1 MFATKP
7 IYDSKFRMMALSRRS
22 LASAAVLAACVLF
35 LFHSLYP
42 RRGALRSTEHNYAAE
57 EVDRRV
63 RLSEDRLRSIEGRAW
78 KAEQE
83 RDAALASVDHQVTT
97 ATVEARREF
106 RQMFGVARDKMQAGV
121 AASARK
127 KQADLEARE
136 AALKADTQKALD
148 RAARLQAALAASQSD
163 LAAAQGELALLRSG
177 KGAAAQTSVG
187 SGAATAA
194 AASAS
199 ADTAVGA
206 STSAG
211 DTAAAATTAA
221 TATTTLSGA
230 AAARAPAVVV
240 PPFPLPPAQ
249 RATKTAKLLG
259 KATETTLRV
268 VVAVPGAYAVWI
280 GARAE
285 RATQQE
291 QALSSSSGGEG
302 GSTPDLAPGKSTI
315 PVLLRLDDLR
325 RLELPPLDIA
335 LSTDTRAY
343 PGGGEPLV
351 LAAGEH
357 TVTVQNTYPRINAAV
372 IVEWAELRP
381 APSFSSAASFISPGS
396 PTALSSRDAC
406 PVTPA
411 GTVVLPADLF
421 YDDEVEDEYLQDDKH
436 SIKQGPEDAYV
447 ARLKLHR
454 TLHGG
459 HALSARPNPKQCHDT
474 HTSTLDP
481 ITGDISTHCVGKDE
495 KGMMVVFDRTAP
507 KPYGRVV
514 TKADLKPEHDV
525 VLAMCGVEK
534 PSDADPAAVGLHIR
548 RLAHPAVK
556 RRAVTALL
564 KRSMAGA
571 GSGSGVTG
579 SGGTGTT
586 PLPPPLSVL
595 MLVLDSVSRPVFY
608 AALPKVVEALRQ
620 ISSRGGAAKEGGGTG
635 GGPAVYDF
643 RRHHVTGGGTS
654 GNVPALLA
662 GLALDDVDKE
672 DHASW
677 LFYKAKR
684 LGYAT
689 MYASEECSKDKN
701 AISRIMEKSMEGY
714 GHQMKKEDVDRVF
727 RRSEEV
733 ADHTLN
739 GLWCHALDYG
749 DMDSRWYDMGAQL

>member
-1 MFATKP
+1 MVF
-7 IYDSKFRMMALSRRS
+7 SRRS
-22 LASAAVLAACVLF
+22 LAAAAVLAACVLF

-42 RRGALRSTEHNYAAE
+42 RRGVLRSTQHNYAAE

-106 RQMFGVARDKMQAGV
+106 RQMFGVARDKMQSDV

-127 KQADLEARE
+127 KQADMEAHE
-136 AALKADTQKALD
+136 AALKVDAQKALD

-163 LAAAQGELALLRSG
+163 LAAAQEELTLLRSG

-194 AASAS
+194 AAAA

-211 DTAAAATTAA
+211 DTAATTTAA
-221 TATTTLSGA
+221 TATTTLSGD

-240 PPFPLPPAQ
+240 PPFPLPPVQ

-285 RATQQE
+285 RPTQQE
-291 QALSSSSGGEG
+291 LALSSSSGGEG
-302 GSTPDLAPGKSTI
+302 GSTPDLAPDKSAI

-343 PGGGEPLV
+343 LGAGEPLV
-351 LAAGEH
+351 LSAGEH

-396 PTALSSRDAC
+396 PTALSSPDAC

-474 HTSTLDP
+474 HTSKLDP
-481 ITGDISTHCVGKDE
+481 ITGDISTHCVGKDD

-525 VLAMCGVEK
+525 VLAMCGVEE

-548 RLAHPAVK
+548 RLAHPEVK

-564 KRSMAGA
+564 KRSMVGA
-571 GSGSGVTG
+571 GSGSGAG
-579 SGGTGTT
+579 SEGTATST

-608 AALPKVVEALRQ
+608 AALPKVVEALRR
-620 ISSRGGAAKEGGGTG
+620 ISSRGGATQGGGGTG
-635 GGPAVYDF
+635 GGAQFAEGSAPRVGLVAALRRARVAVEPPARLVVTLDRS
-643 RRHHVTGGGTS
+643 RRRGSV
-654 GNVPALLA
+654 
-662 GLALDDVDKE
+662 
-672 DHASW
+672 
-677 LFYKAKR
+677 
-684 LGYAT
+684 
-689 MYASEECSKDKN
+689 
-701 AISRIMEKSMEGY
+701 
-714 GHQMKKEDVDRVF
+714 
-727 RRSEEV
+727 
-733 ADHTLN
+733 
-739 GLWCHALDYG
+739 
-749 DMDSRWYDMGAQL
+749 